1 MTAIGATREEK
12 ERMSTP
18 TKIQLQD
25 VTMRYGKRRTP
36 AIADISLKVPEN
48 SFVTVIGP
56 SGCGKS
62 TLLKL
67 VSKVMAPSEGSVLI
81 DGKPAAGADLT
92 GRLSFMF
99 QQPLLLPWRTTLE
112 NVILPLQ
119 VIRPKA
125 KRENTEEA
133 TRMLELV
140 GLAHALDLRPHEMSG
155 GMRQRAALARA
166 LVSKPEILLMDEPFG
181 AVDEIN
187 RAKLQL
193 ELLSI
198 WESLKPTIMLVTHQ
212 IEEAVL
218 LSDQIVVMSDSPG
231 TIAEIVPVRLARP
244 RGPEVRSSKEF
255 HDLVDYLRDKIQPLE
270 RKRES

>member
-1 MTAIGATREEK
+1 
-12 ERMSTP
+12 MSVSK
-18 TKIQLQD
+18 KIQLQD
-25 VTMRYGKRRTP
+25 VTMRYGRRPNP
-36 AIADISLKVPEN
+36 AITEISLEVPEN

-81 DGKPAAGADLT
+81 DGKPAADVDIT

-112 NVILPLQ
+112 NVLLPLQ
-119 VIRPKA
+119 AIRPKE

-133 TRMLELV
+133 TRTLELV
-140 GLAHALDLRPHEMSG
+140 GLGHALDLRPHEMSG

-231 TIAEIVPVRLARP
+231 TIAEIVPVHLERP
-244 RGPEVRSSKEF
+244 RGAKVRSSEDF
-255 HDLVDYLRDKIQPLE
+255 HELVDYLRDKIQPLE
-270 RKRES
+270 RTRAS

>member
-1 MTAIGATREEK
+1 V
-12 ERMSTP
+12 SVS
-18 TKIQLQD
+18 TKIELQD
-25 VTMRYGKRRTP
+25 VTLRYGRRPEP
-36 AIADISLKVPEN
+36 AITHISLQVPEN

-67 VSKVMAPSEGSVLI
+67 VSKVMAPSEGVVLL
-81 DGKPAAGADLT
+81 DGKPAADADLT

-99 QQPLLLPWRTTLE
+99 QQPLLLPWRTALE
-112 NVILPLQ
+112 NVLLPLQ
-119 VIRPKA
+119 VIRPREKH
-125 KRENTEEA
+125 ENTAEA
-133 TRMLELV
+133 RRTLELV
-140 GLAHALDLRPHEMSG
+140 GLGHALDLRPHEMSG

-193 ELLSI
+193 ELLGI
-198 WESLKPTIMLVTHQ
+198 WENLKPTIMLVTHQ

-231 TIAEIVPVRLARP
+231 TIAEIVPVQLERP
-244 RGPEVRSSKEF
+244 RGAEVRSSTEF
-255 HDLVDYLRDKIQPLE
+255 HDLVDYLRDRIQPLE
-270 RKRES
+270 RTRES

>member
-1 MTAIGATREEK
+1 
-12 ERMSTP
+12 MSVP
-18 TKIQLQD
+18 KIEVKD
-25 VTMRYGKRRTP
+25 VTMRYGRRPNP
-36 AIADISLKVPEN
+36 AVSGVTLEVLEN

-67 VSKVMAPSEGSVLI
+67 VSKVMAPSEGSVTI
-81 DGKPAAGADLT
+81 DGKPAAEVDLT

-99 QQPLLLPWRTTLE
+99 QQPLLLPWRTALE
-112 NVILPLQ
+112 NVLLPLQ
-119 VIRPKA
+119 VIRPKEKKA
-125 KRENTEEA
+125 NIDEA
-133 TRMLELV
+133 RKTLELV
-140 GLAHALDLRPHEMSG
+140 GLGHALDLRPHEMSG

-198 WESLKPTIMLVTHQ
+198 WEKLKPTIMLVTHQ

-218 LSDQIVVMSDSPG
+218 LSDQIIVMSDSPG
-231 TIAEIVPVRLARP
+231 TIAEVVPVHLDRP
-244 RGPEVRSSKEF
+244 RGAEVRSSSEF
-255 HDLVDYLRDKIQPLE
+255 HELVDYLRDRIQPLQHAP
-270 RKRES
+270 ES

>member
-1 MTAIGATREEK
+1 
-12 ERMSTP
+12 MSESV
-18 TKIQLQD
+18 KIQLQD
-25 VTMRYGKRRTP
+25 VAVRYGRRPKP
-36 AIADISLKVPEN
+36 AVTDISLEVREN

-62 TLLKL
+62 TLLKV
-67 VSKVMAPSEGSVLI
+67 VSKVMAPSEGSVII
-81 DGKPAAGADLT
+81 DGKSAAEVDLT

-99 QQPLLLPWRTTLE
+99 QQPLLLPWRTARD
-112 NVILPLQ
+112 NVLLPLQ
-119 VIRPKA
+119 VIRPRE
-125 KRENTEEA
+125 KRKNIEEA
-133 TRMLELV
+133 TKALELV
-140 GLAHALDLRPHEMSG
+140 GLGHALELRPHEMSG

-198 WESLKPTIMLVTHQ
+198 WERLRPTIILVTHQ

-231 TIAEIVPVRLARP
+231 TIAEIVPVHLERP
-244 RGPEVRSSKEF
+244 RGAEIRSSDEF
-255 HDLVDYLRDKIQPLE
+255 HELVDYLRARLQPLE
-270 RKRES
+270 RTPES

>member
-1 MTAIGATREEK
+1 
-12 ERMSTP
+12 MSAS
-18 TKIQLQD
+18 TKIQLKG
-25 VTMRYGKRRTP
+25 VTMHYGRRPEP
-36 AIADISLKVPEN
+36 AVAGISLEVPEN

-67 VSKVMAPSEGSVLI
+67 VSKVMAPTEGSVII
-81 DGKPAAGADLT
+81 DGRPAGEVDLT

-99 QQPLLLPWRTTLE
+99 QQPLLLPWRTALE
-112 NVILPLQ
+112 NVLLPLQ
-119 VIRPKA
+119 VIRRRA
-125 KRENTEEA
+125 RQENLEEA
-133 TRMLELV
+133 RRTLELV
-140 GLAHALDLRPHEMSG
+140 GLGHAMDLRPHEMSG

-166 LVSKPEILLMDEPFG
+166 LVSNPEVLLMDEPFG

-198 WESLKPTIMLVTHQ
+198 WENRKPTIMLVTHQ

-218 LSDQIVVMSDSPG
+218 LPDQIVVMSDSPG
-231 TIAEIVPVRLARP
+231 TIAEVVPVELARP
-244 RGPEVRSSKEF
+244 RGAEVRSSSQF

-270 RKRES
+270 RQRES